1 MSAQSRTIKLTPGA
15 KAYYPNGYYK
25 RVGYQKSE
33 ASSNAR
39 VDALGQRVRDRFNE
53 DATSEYDHGRAAGG
67 GLQTRT
73 LKQLKQAH
81 SANKGGPASQVSR
94 QSDVFTKNKMMQQRK
109 AAASQRQDELDAQSV
124 ITQER
129 LRKFNDIQGTV
140 AGNVTDEMAAADE
153 FKQDLYEAGQGEE
166 GCGVAQHQH
175 QLQEEADAE
184 REEER
189 DEVASQMM

>member
-1 MSAQSRTIKLTPGA
+1 MGNPVLAGGSAADTGAFSGMMRPNTRGAAGHEYDAVSQASSAYVGKRATTSGGGKRQMSAQSRTIKLTPGA

-53 DATSEYDHGRAAGG
+53 DSISEYEHGRAAGG

-81 SANKGGPASQVSR
+81 TANKGGPASQVSR
-94 QSDVFTKNKMMQQRK
+94 QSDVFTKNKMAQQRK
-109 AAASQRQDELDAQSV
+109 VVAAAKEELDA
-124 ITQER
+124 
-129 LRKFNDIQGTV
+129 
-140 AGNVTDEMAAADE
+140 
-153 FKQDLYEAGQGEE
+153 
-166 GCGVAQHQH
+166 
-175 QLQEEADAE
+175 
-184 REEER
+184 
-189 DEVASQMM
+189 